1 MFIDMSILI
10 SNESHIANRYSLE
23 TIMTNI
29 ATKGEEDLVLKSA
42 RLLLGFFRIAVIFAS
57 VILILS
63 LPIMAIFGQDILAEV
78 GEQFVNLPPTAVL
91 WVSAGFVMV
100 MLLIML
106 LSYFTIDRL
115 RKILASVREGDPFNR
130 TNGLRL
136 RGMGIAIFV
145 IQILSGLLGALI
157 GVIISLLGEAK
168 DGEQITVAGEFG
180 LSLSGILLVLLLI
193 ILARVFDRG
202 ADMRDELDG
211 TI

>member
-1 MFIDMSILI
+1 
-10 SNESHIANRYSLE
+10 
-23 TIMTNI
+23 MTNI
-29 ATKGEEDLVLKSA
+29 AAKGEEDLVLKSA
-42 RLLLGFFRIAVIFAS
+42 RLLLGFFRFAVIFAS
-57 VILILS
+57 VILVLS
-63 LPIMAIFGQDILAEV
+63 LPAMAIFGQHILADV
-78 GEQFVNLPPTAVL
+78 GEQFVNPPSASVL

-100 MLLIML
+100 LLLIML
-106 LSYFTIDRL
+106 LCYFTIDRL
-115 RKILASVREGDPFNR
+115 RKVLASVREGDPFNR

-145 IQILSGLLGALI
+145 IQILSGVLGALI

-168 DGEQITVAGEFG
+168 DGEPIIVAGEFG